1 MIRAFLIRAENLFSK
16 KYLSKSLIESIDDTP
31 WYKTPS
37 FYKGAVM
44 GILSKFFAGIIA
56 VAFFAGCDVK
66 VSPDIKVK
74 TPNVKI
80 NFDDILSEM
89 RACNKPDSELSLDKV
104 NSQDTITIID
114 KIDSMDIESIDCK
127 GNKTKSHGP
136 VRQYNQLHY
145 VEAPASLT
153 GKVSY
158 VIVENQRT
166 CTTQLLKAG
175 DDALLG
181 EQIIEVPDLE
191 PIKVSGPATPK
202 AGTSGRLALF
212 LADMDLKM
220 PSLYMS
226 VRDGNNVLKISYYGE
241 CLKKKPVV
249 DTAKSESANC
259 LEPQL
264 LLETYVKVDVQ
275 IERQS
280 VPGTRTK
287 DVCYK

>member
-1 MIRAFLIRAENLFSK
+1 
-16 KYLSKSLIESIDDTP
+16 
-31 WYKTPS
+31 
-37 FYKGAVM
+37 M
-44 GILSKFFAGIIA
+44 GILSKVCVSIVA
-56 VAFFAGCDVK
+56 VALFAGCDVK
-66 VSPDIKVK
+66 VTPDVKVK
-74 TPNVKI
+74 TPNAKI
-80 NFDDILSEM
+80 NFDDILADM
-89 RACNKPDSELSLDKV
+89 MACNKPDSELALDKV
-104 NSQDTITIID
+104 NSQDTITIVD

-166 CTTQLLKAG
+166 CTTQVLKAG
-175 DDALLG
+175 DDALLE
-181 EQIIEVPDLE
+181 EQTIELPDQE
-191 PIKVSGPATPK
+191 PIKSGPSIPR

-212 LADMDLKM
+212 LADIDFKL

-226 VRDGNNVLKISYYGE
+226 VRDHNNVLKISYYGE
-241 CLKKKPVV
+241 CLKQKPVV
-249 DTAKSESANC
+249 DTAKPENANC
-259 LEPQL
+259 LEQKL